1 LRTPIFTPIYF
12 TPICYLRTITLYLI
26 GVSVS
31 YHLFSLTMS
40 DHFDFTL
47 SFLDR
52 DTMINGVKSF
62 YQQKGYVIVIQK
74 SKKGK
79 VWFKCDLGGQHRN
92 PEGLTDETRKR
103 KTSTRLSGCQF
114 KISSYLGAKDQLW
127 HVTPHELSHNH
138 EASSDLSGHS
148 IARPL
153 NIEEKKA
160 VISLPESGVGP
171 SQILSI
177 LKKDFN
183 NKLSGRKE
191 IHNFL
196 AETRLKMLGDK
207 TPIQKLLEI
216 LQENDFHYAYK
227 TSVSGANTNLF
238 FSHLQVHRTM
248 SELWKCFCYG
258 LYIQNKSFCHAA
270 AECCGCY
277 IHISFF

>member
-1 LRTPIFTPIYF
+1 LR
-12 TPICYLRTITLYLI
+12 TPICYLRTITLDLI

-79 VWFKCDLGGQHRN
+79 VWFKCDVGGQHRN

-103 KTSTRLSGCQF
+103 KTSTRLSGCPF

-148 IARPL
+148 IARRL

-160 VISLPESGVGP
+160 VISLSESGVGP

-207 TPIQKLLEI
+207 TPISYWKYFRKMTFITLIRPLSAGQTLIYSLAITSPSNYVRTLEMFLLWI
-216 LQENDFHYAYK
+216 
-227 TSVSGANTNLF
+227 V
-238 FSHLQVHRTM
+238 RT
-248 SELWKCFCYG
+248 C
-258 LYIQNKSFCHAA
+258 NK
-270 AECCGCY
+270 
-277 IHISFF
+277 